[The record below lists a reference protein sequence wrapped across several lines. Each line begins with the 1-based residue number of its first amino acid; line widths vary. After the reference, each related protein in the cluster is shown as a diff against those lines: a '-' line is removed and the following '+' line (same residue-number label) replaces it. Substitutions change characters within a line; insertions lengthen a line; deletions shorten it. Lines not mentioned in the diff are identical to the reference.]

1 MGPPSAFLRVDD
13 HKFYIEARPIWDGR
27 LWSALSELASRE
39 GCGVYIDVQGDSV
52 KIDLKSCG
60 GPYPFIFKAVP
71 RIKRPPG
78 MGLGTYECS
87 FDGGYLLCTKVPFI

>member
-13 HKFYIEARPIWDGR
+13 HKLYIEMRPIWDGR

-39 GCGVYIDVQGDSV
+39 GCRVNIDVLGNSA
-52 KIDLKSCG
+52 KIDLKACG
-60 GPYPFIFKAVP
+60 GSYPFVFKAVP

-78 MGLGTYECS
+78 MSMGTYECT
-87 FDGGYLLCTKVPFI
+87 FDGRYLLCTKVPFI